1 MVAQLVRQD
10 DGSYD
15 YVEVD
20 TASKKTVAP
29 DLTEFEAYE
38 GAKKGGEE
46 LVSGPSITEQ
56 TEKIQREIPSQ
67 VEFDAKTGTFIT
79 KKAESKYL
87 EYKEPERTPEST
99 EETALQKV
107 MKMSGGTGQE
117 PIDYK
122 QIMKDAYQATR
133 PSWKEQ
139 AISSAFDVGGKVLT
153 NYITKKVT
161 GSAGDMAI
169 NYMTQNVLGKTL
181 SGRLATGGSL
191 MQGATAAN
199 PYVFAASML
208 MDKKI
213 GGKVLKKGKKVL
225 SKAAD
230 FITGGKVVCTAMYQ
244 TTQLPEWKK
253 HIRVWQIFERKHLTP
268 YHEIGYHVLF
278 KPFAKGMLKNSILK
292 NIGAHIAKH
301 RTQDLK
307 SILFNSKKDLL
318 GRLYRLILEP
328 ICYIVGRIKL
338 WQ

>member
-1 MVAQLVRQD
+1 MVAQLIRQD

-15 YVEVD
+15 YEEVD
-20 TASKKTVAP
+20 TRKKAVTSNV
-29 DLTEFEAYE
+29 TEFEAYE
-38 GAKKGGEE
+38 GAKKGGED
-46 LVSGPSITEQ
+46 LVSEPSITEQ
-56 TEKIQREIPSQ
+56 TEKIQREIPSR
-67 VEFDAKTGTFIT
+67 VEFDEKTGTFIT

-87 EYKEPERTPEST
+87 EYKEPERTAEST

-181 SGRLATGGSL
+181 SGRLATGSGL
-191 MQGATAAN
+191 MQGATMS
-199 PYVFAASML
+199 PYVLGASLL

-318 GRLYRLILEP
+318 GRVYRIILEP
-328 ICYIVGRIKL
+328 ICYIVGRIKS

>member
-1 MVAQLVRQD
+1 MVAQLISQD

-15 YVEVD
+15 YEEVD
-20 TASKKTVAP
+20 TRKKAVTSNV
-29 DLTEFEAYE
+29 TEFEAYE

-56 TEKIQREIPSQ
+56 TEKIQREIPGQ
-67 VEFDAKTGTFIT
+67 VEFDEKTGTFIT
-79 KKAESKYL
+79 KKAKTVDL
-87 EYKEPERTPEST
+87 EYKEPERTAEST

-107 MKMSGGTGQE
+107 MKMAEGRTVAE
-117 PIDYK
+117 PDYK
-122 QIMKDAYQATR
+122 KIISDAARASR
-133 PSWKEQ
+133 PTWKEQ
-139 AISSAFDVGGKVLT
+139 AVSSAFNVGGKVLT

-181 SGRLATGGSL
+181 SGRLATSGMMKGG
-191 MQGATAAN
+191 MGN
-199 PYVFAASML
+199 PYVAGGMML
-208 MDKKI
+208 MQSGAGK
-213 GGKVLKKGKKVL
+213 KVLKKGKKVL

-318 GRLYRLILEP
+318 GRVYRIILEP
-328 ICYIVGRIKL
+328 ICYIVGRIKS

>member
-1 MVAQLVRQD
+1 
-10 DGSYD
+10 
-15 YVEVD
+15 
-20 TASKKTVAP
+20 
-29 DLTEFEAYE
+29 
-38 GAKKGGEE
+38 
-46 LVSGPSITEQ
+46 
-56 TEKIQREIPSQ
+56 
-67 VEFDAKTGTFIT
+67 
-79 KKAESKYL
+79 
-87 EYKEPERTPEST
+87 
-99 EETALQKV
+99 
-107 MKMSGGTGQE
+107 MSGGTGQE

-161 GSAGDMAI
+161 GSAGDIAI

-181 SGRLATGGSL
+181 SGRLATSGM
-191 MQGATAAN
+191 MQGGMGN
-199 PYVFAASML
+199 PYVAGGMML
-208 MDKKI
+208 MQSGAGK
-213 GGKVLKKGKKVL
+213 KVLKKGKKVL

-318 GRLYRLILEP
+318 GRVYRIILEP
-328 ICYIVGRIKL
+328 ICYIVGRIKS